1 MELKCGAVILA
12 GGRGSRFGGVN
23 KAELSYLGKSFCGRI
38 REEFDRLGMD
48 CFFSAG
54 AYPPPEESGLK
65 VIPDLPV
72 EGEEGPIGPMGGILS
87 CFEQT
92 QCDLLFFVSCD
103 MPLFHRRMAARLLET
118 VDAGNGRPGLA
129 DQKRKASAAL
139 RAVRPLLPACVERM
153 RGAERLPPDAFS
165 GENFLRSGGNLR

>member
-54 AYPPPEESGLK
+54 AYPPPEEPGLK

-92 QCDLLFFVSCD
+92 RCDLLFLCPATCRCFTGGWRRGCWSCG
-103 MPLFHRRMAARLLET
+103 RRGRTPWYGGPEAEGFSRF
-118 VDAGNGRPGLA
+118 AGCTPA
-129 DQKRKASAAL
+129 
-139 RAVRPLLPACVERM
+139 PACR
-153 RGAERLPPDAFS
+153 R
-165 GENFLRSGGNLR
+165 

>member
-54 AYPPPEESGLK
+54 AYPPPEEPGLK

-92 QCDLLFFVSCD
+92 RCDLLFFVSCD
-103 MPLFHRRMAARLLET
+103 IPLFHRRMATRLLELWT
-118 VDAGNGRPGLA
+118 PGTDALVWRTRSGRIQPLCGLYA
-129 DQKRKASAAL
+129 RSC
-139 RAVRPLLPACVERM
+139 LPAEV
-153 RGAERLPPDAFS
+153 S
-165 GENFLRSGGNLR
+165 T

>member
-54 AYPPPEESGLK
+54 AYPPPEEPGLK

-87 CFEQT
+87 CF
-92 QCDLLFFVSCD
+92 
-103 MPLFHRRMAARLLET
+103 
-118 VDAGNGRPGLA
+118 
-129 DQKRKASAAL
+129 
-139 RAVRPLLPACVERM
+139 
-153 RGAERLPPDAFS
+153 
-165 GENFLRSGGNLR
+165 

>member
-65 VIPDLPV
+65 VIHDLPV

-92 QCDLLFFVSCD
+92 QCDLLFCVLRHAAVSPAD
-103 MPLFHRRMAARLLET
+103 GGAAAGT

>member
-54 AYPPPEESGLK
+54 GL
-65 VIPDLPV
+65 
-72 EGEEGPIGPMGGILS
+72 
-87 CFEQT
+87 
-92 QCDLLFFVSCD
+92 
-103 MPLFHRRMAARLLET
+103 
-118 VDAGNGRPGLA
+118 
-129 DQKRKASAAL
+129 SAAG
-139 RAVRPLLPACVERM
+139 
-153 RGAERLPPDAFS
+153 GARVKGDP
-165 GENFLRSGGNLR
+165 